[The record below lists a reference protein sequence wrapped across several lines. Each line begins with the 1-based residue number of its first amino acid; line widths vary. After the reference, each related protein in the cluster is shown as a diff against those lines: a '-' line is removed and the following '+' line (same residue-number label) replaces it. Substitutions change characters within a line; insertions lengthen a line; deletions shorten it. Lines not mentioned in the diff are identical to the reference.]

1 MIDVSQWRA
10 SIGLWNYCQA
20 ASSRPA
26 NGRHSHS
33 FKAAVDSKSGSTT
46 SGEKT
51 SKLPAVLSLIVS
63 LLLSLLRY
71 MKLNFIPPTGKQ
83 TSSIITVTVMIHCL
97 QSLVLFIATI
107 GSSSDLIYY
116 LVLLLL
122 LLLSGDVELNP
133 GPMIDD
139 QTSCLLFA
147 KCLKPLVDWKPFALC
162 LPGITQSDVNI
173 IDKKKRNAHL
183 MKMALHKRWLQVN
196 PTASWRDVI
205 NALKQCK
212 ENELARTIEDK
223 VTDPT
228 AGRSANDDMEVSTS
242 SANPGP
248 ITGNTPSAILRMN
261 YATLVDTITNNLYR
275 VTNGL
280 YAKGLIPM
288 ETVNHIQTAASSDV
302 VKSSQLVSVIQRQ
315 LESSLNPEQY
325 LIDICHVL
333 INQQH
338 RTLTDIATL
347 YITPVRSVYT

>member
-51 SKLPAVLSLIVS
+51 SKLPAALSLSVS

-83 TSSIITVTVMIHCL
+83 TNSIITVTVMIHCL
-97 QSLVLFIATI
+97 QSLVLLIATI
-107 GSSSDLIYY
+107 GSSSDQIYY
-116 LVLLLL
+116 FVLFIL

-139 QTSCLLFA
+139 QPSCLLFA
-147 KCLKPLVDWKPFALC
+147 KCLKPLVDWKPFALG
-162 LPGITQSDVNI
+162 LPQITQSDVNL

-228 AGRSANDDMEVSTS
+228 AGRSTNDDMEVSIS
-242 SANPGP
+242 NANPSP
-248 ITGNTPSAILRMN
+248 ITGKHIIL
-261 YATLVDTITNNLYR
+261 YTN
-275 VTNGL
+275 
-280 YAKGLIPM
+280 
-288 ETVNHIQTAASSDV
+288 
-302 VKSSQLVSVIQRQ
+302 
-315 LESSLNPEQY
+315 
-325 LIDICHVL
+325 
-333 INQQH
+333 
-338 RTLTDIATL
+338 
-347 YITPVRSVYT
+347 

>member
-51 SKLPAVLSLIVS
+51 SKLPAALSLIVS

-71 MKLNFIPPTGKQ
+71 MKLNFIPRTG
-83 TSSIITVTVMIHCL
+83 IITVTVMIHCL

-133 GPMIDD
+133 GP
-139 QTSCLLFA
+139 
-147 KCLKPLVDWKPFALC
+147 
-162 LPGITQSDVNI
+162 
-173 IDKKKRNAHL
+173 
-183 MKMALHKRWLQVN
+183 
-196 PTASWRDVI
+196 
-205 NALKQCK
+205 
-212 ENELARTIEDK
+212 
-223 VTDPT
+223 
-228 AGRSANDDMEVSTS
+228 
-242 SANPGP
+242 
-248 ITGNTPSAILRMN
+248 ITGNPKDILRTHSDKLVHAISVN
-261 YATLVDTITNNLYR
+261 LYNVTDALYAKDLIPQQTKEEMHVTGITNN
-275 VTNGL
+275 
-280 YAKGLIPM
+280 
-288 ETVNHIQTAASSDV
+288 E
-302 VKSSQLVSVIQRQ
+302 KSSKLVNVIEQQ

-338 RTLTDIATL
+338 RTLTDIVTSILHQLGQSIPDNVSSHTVLPSPVDDISNAPVTNIRGNKLFNVYTL
-347 YITPVRSVYT
+347 FLCILINRSV